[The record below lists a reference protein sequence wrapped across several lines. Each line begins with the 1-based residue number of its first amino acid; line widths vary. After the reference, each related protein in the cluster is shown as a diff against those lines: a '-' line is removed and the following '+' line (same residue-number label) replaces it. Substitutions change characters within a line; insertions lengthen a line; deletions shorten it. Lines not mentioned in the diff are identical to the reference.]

1 MLLLG
6 TVNETHYMLSIQH
19 TATAMDDEVV
29 FRIVGTEY
37 NVNLE
42 VLSKALTEH
51 PGGEF
56 YPSNVFGERSVCTN
70 LGYEYAGRLVQQ
82 VDTCGSFY
90 IIIPCGDKFP
100 RACQS

>member
-51 PGGEF
+51 PGGSFTLPMSSE
-56 YPSNVFGERSVCTN
+56 SGAC
-70 LGYEYAGRLVQQ
+70 VQ
-82 VDTCGSFY
+82 T
-90 IIIPCGDKFP
+90 
-100 RACQS
+100 